1 MKGIM
6 KQQKVEEY
14 LKERLL
20 INDVGVVDSTFDELV
35 EVVKM
40 LYRQKCLD
48 QKVLCLTNY
57 LHILTLGDEEQI
69 TDSIL
74 TASYPTL

>member
-1 MKGIM
+1 M

-20 INDVGVVDSTFDELV
+20 VNDKGVVDSTFDELV

-40 LYRQKCLD
+40 LCKQKCEE
-48 QKVLCLTNY
+48 QKVNCFVDYKNRE
-57 LHILTLGDEEQI
+57 IWMEDSDIEAI
-69 TDSIL
+69 TEAHNPIF
-74 TASYPTL
+74 